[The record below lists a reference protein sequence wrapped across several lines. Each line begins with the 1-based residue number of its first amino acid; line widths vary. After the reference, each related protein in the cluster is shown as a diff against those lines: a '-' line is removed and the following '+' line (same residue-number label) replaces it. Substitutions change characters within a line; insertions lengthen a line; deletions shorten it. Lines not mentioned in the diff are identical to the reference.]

1 MYWNEY
7 KTKSKNKNM
16 TNEYRYY
23 LESNFVGVNRQF
35 LLIYL
40 NQNDS
45 VKRSNVKKHYLAK
58 GIIKSYKVMTL
69 HEKQIS
75 VKTLNI
81 NILFS

>member
-1 MYWNEY
+1 
-7 KTKSKNKNM
+7 M

-45 VKRSNVKKHYLAK
+45 VKRSNVKKYYLAK
-58 GIIKSYKVMTL
+58 GVIMSYKVMTL

-75 VKTLNI
+75 VKALNI
-81 NILFS
+81 NIIFS

>member
-1 MYWNEY
+1 
-7 KTKSKNKNM
+7 M

-23 LESNFVGVNRQF
+23 LESNVLWVNRQF

-45 VKRSNVKKHYLAK
+45 VKGSNVKKHYLAK
-58 GIIKSYKVMTL
+58 GIIKSYKVITP
-69 HEKQIS
+69 HEKQIL

-81 NILFS
+81 SIIFSWFSAIDGIFGKT